1 MVKTYSR
8 NRARLVGTNPA
19 SQASSRFLDTRA
31 ISRVR
36 PLDYFGPRLKE
47 AMARGD
53 VSPQDLSRAVGMD
66 RKRIH
71 ALRHGSHLPN
81 AGNLA
86 AIAVALG
93 VSTDWLLGI
102 EDQGGARCNS

>member
-1 MVKTYSR
+1 MKTYSR
-8 NRARLVGTNPA
+8 NRARLLGEEPA
-19 SQASSRFLDTRA
+19 SQPCNRLLDARA
-31 ISRVR
+31 IARVR
-36 PLDYFGPRLKE
+36 PLDCFGPRLKE
-47 AMARGD
+47 AMGRGN
-53 VSPQDLSRAVGMD
+53 VSCQELSMAVGVN
-66 RKRIH
+66 RKIIY

-102 EDQGGARCNS
+102 EGSER

>member
-1 MVKTYSR
+1 MKTYSR
-8 NRARLVGTNPA
+8 NRARLLGEEPA
-19 SQASSRFLDTRA
+19 GQPCDRLLDARA
-31 ISRVR
+31 IARVR
-36 PLDYFGPRLKE
+36 PLDCFGPRLKE
-47 AMARGD
+47 AMERGD

-102 EDQGGARCNS
+102 EDQGGTRCNS